1 MTDERN
7 RWLDIVKGLT
17 IFLMILGH
25 CIQNG
30 NGVAYISSQ
39 AFWSDKVTIFIY
51 SFHMP
56 LFMLISGYFLHY
68 SLKKRPLVKA
78 LRNKINYLLYPIII
92 FNLYNYIIGNTTY
105 IDNLFY
111 IIINLNDLAFK
122 IFDGYWFL
130 WAVLIFS
137 ILVTLVHFLL
147 KDNLVIYIVIFFL
160 LFFIP
165 NFIFNLQ
172 TFRIDFMYPFFIIGY
187 LFPKWEFKLTR
198 PLLIWFLVCAIF
210 AIQLYLFDEKDYIY
224 ASGLN
229 ILHSKL
235 DLSVLEQIKIDLFR
249 ISIGISG
256 SLFFLISVYY
266 VYHQFF
272 KLERLWKI
280 FSYIG
285 VNSLLI
291 YCLQEILITF
301 LIRSYAKDFELSYFN
316 NLLQTFFTLFCC
328 FIIIEILKRNELL
341 RKLHLG

>member
-1 MTDERN
+1 M
-7 RWLDIVKGLT
+7 
-17 IFLMILGH
+17 
-25 CIQNG
+25 
-30 NGVAYISSQ
+30 
-39 AFWSDKVTIFIY
+39 
-51 SFHMP
+51 
-56 LFMLISGYFLHY
+56 
-68 SLKKRPLVKA
+68 
-78 LRNKINYLLYPIII
+78 
-92 FNLYNYIIGNTTY
+92 
-105 IDNLFY
+105 
-111 IIINLNDLAFK
+111 
-122 IFDGYWFL
+122 
-130 WAVLIFS
+130 LIFS

-235 DLSVLEQIKIDLFR
+235 NLSVLEQIKIDLFR

>member
-78 LRNKINYLLYPIII
+78 LLNKINHLLYP
-92 FNLYNYIIGNTTY
+92 
-105 IDNLFY
+105 

-235 DLSVLEQIKIDLFR
+235 GLSVLEQIKINLFR

-266 VYHQFF
+266 AYHHFF

-341 RKLHLG
+341 RKLHLD